1 MLKSPDLYVVLSIN
15 GDFKRLEAFKLYQDA
30 FNAKNLADDL
40 LPDES
45 GEIHIQMEIN
55 SHKFGIFPGDGHN
68 ARGNIC
74 CQFEFET
81 EDELRRTY
89 DILSKEAQEHSIGTD
104 FWCKL
109 FATVTDKFGIFWCLC
124 VPN

>member
-1 MLKSPDLYVVLSIN
+1 MVKSPDLYVILSIN
-15 GDFKRLEAFKLYQDA
+15 GDDKRIEAFKLYQDA

-55 SHKFGIFPGDGHN
+55 GHKFGIFPGDVYN
-68 ARGNIC
+68 SRGNVS

-81 EDELRRTY
+81 ENELRKAY
-89 DILSKEAQEHSIGTD
+89 EVLSKEAQEHSIGTD
-104 FWCKL
+104 FWCEL
-109 FATVTDKFGIFWCLC
+109 FATVVDKFGIFWSLC